1 MIKNPLVVLAIA
13 GLTSL
18 FVGGLFYAVL
28 GTSLISLI
36 FEFLAVLATF
46 FGLAWLLPKS
56 KEDLEKEA
64 IEFNWQDT
72 IAANKNL
79 IRRISELE
87 SEFTSYRKISTSIDY
102 IVNYSK
108 LILKDG
114 VEKADIVKL
123 AKLKILLEDLAP
135 ALESMA
141 ELAASTNRS
150 NLTKRQKVLTEFGE
164 KVVELEDGL
173 ETLTKEVDEAKENT
187 AKLKMAAIK
196 ATLASAGLSK
206 HAIDVMADFNEEEKT
221 K

>member
-18 FVGGLFYAVL
+18 LVGGLFFALL

-36 FEFLAVLATF
+36 IEFLAVLATF

-64 IEFNWQDT
+64 IELNWQDT
-72 IAANKNL
+72 IATNKNL
-79 IRRISELE
+79 IRRISELG
-87 SEFTSYRKISTSIDY
+87 SEFTSYRKISTSIES
-102 IVNYSK
+102 IVNYSR

-114 VEKADIVKL
+114 IDKADIVKL
-123 AKLKILLEDLAP
+123 TKLKILLEDLAP

-141 ELAASTNRS
+141 ELASSTNRS

-164 KVVELEDGL
+164 KVVELEGGL
-173 ETLTKEVDEAKENT
+173 ETLTKEVDDAKENS